1 METQGE
7 DSHVPRENAKGF
19 CKHWKLEEI
28 KKDPA
33 LELSEGAWCC
43 RHLDFGFLV
52 SRLRAHIS
60 VGRSHSRFGT
70 LLRQPRKTNRPMLPT
85 KAWNLQRP

>member
-43 RHLDFGFLV
+43 RHLDFGSLA
-52 SRLRAHIS
+52 SKTGREYIS
-60 VGRSHSRFGT
+60 AV
-70 LLRQPRKTNRPMLPT
+70 
-85 KAWNLQRP
+85 